1 MSGSNPDTIL
11 IVDDEA
17 IIALAE
23 KRTLERYGYSVL
35 TASSGE
41 GALEMLGA
49 GIRIDLVLMDI
60 NLGSG
65 MDGTRAALEI
75 LEKHDLPLVFLSSH
89 TEREVVEKTEGIT
102 SYGYIHKNS
111 GETVLVAAIKMAFKL
126 SEKSAAL
133 RESERKYRHLIENS
147 HDIIYTL
154 TRDGF
159 FSFVSNAW
167 TTLLGHPVSGV
178 LGRSFKEFVHPDDL
192 PACLDWFK
200 RMIGTGQ
207 ALKSIEYRVHH
218 NDGSWRWHR
227 SEGLPLTDPSGQV
240 LGLEGIAA
248 DITERKQVEAAVQAE
263 RNLAQMYL
271 DVAGTLFVV
280 IDSKGL
286 VTLINRRGCEI
297 LGCRRED
304 ILGRN
309 WIDVFIP
316 PASASD
322 VHRVFHSVMDG
333 MFEPVEYYE
342 NSVIDAKGR
351 EHYIA
356 WHNTVLRDAEGHV
369 VGSLSSGDD
378 ISERKRT
385 EDALAESENK
395 LKSVFDAIDESI
407 CFLERDG
414 TILAANTTFA
424 ARLGRTVEECLGVD
438 AFSLLP
444 PDTVGHRRVCLE
456 EVFLTGEPRSFED
469 SRGGRWIHQTL
480 YPVVD
485 AGGRTSRVVIYA
497 TDITEQK
504 RAQDAE
510 RVSATL
516 YSTIFQAVP
525 IGLTISD
532 TEGKILKNNP
542 PASRMLG
549 LSEEEH
555 AKRAID
561 SREWRIIRKD
571 GSPMPSGEYAST
583 LALKEKRLVEN
594 VEMGIVKDTDDIVWI
609 NVSAAPVPLAG
620 YGVVIAYNDIS
631 KRVRAERQVETL
643 LREKDLV
650 LKEAHHRVKNNLG
663 AISSLLHLQ
672 AESQDN
678 EALANIL
685 NDATGRV
692 QSMMV
697 LYDKLYRSDRFTD
710 LGIKDY
716 LADLI
721 DQVMALYEARH
732 KVRAELQVDDFQ
744 MEAKK
749 LATLGIIINE
759 LITNSMK
766 YAFRGSDRGLITV
779 SAFKKRSR
787 VAVRYADDGP
797 GLPATLDF
805 DNSTGFGMK
814 LISLLVQQ
822 LAGTIRMESGKGVCI
837 VIEFEL

>member
-1 MSGSNPDTIL
+1 MSGNSPDTIL

-23 KRTLERYGYSVL
+23 KRTLERYGYAVL
-35 TASSGE
+35 TVPSGE
-41 GALEMLGA
+41 AALEMLAVGS
-49 GIRIDLVLMDI
+49 RIDLVLMDL

-65 MDGTRAALEI
+65 MDGTQAALEI

-89 TEREVVEKTEGIT
+89 TEREVVERTEGIT
-102 SYGYIHKNS
+102 SYGYILKNS

-126 SEKSAAL
+126 FEKNSAL

-147 HDIIYTL
+147 HDIIYIL
-154 TRDGF
+154 TRDGL

-167 TTLLGHPVSGV
+167 TTLLGHPISEV
-178 LGRSFKEFVHPDDL
+178 LGRSFQEFIHPDDL

-200 RMIGTGQ
+200 QLIGTGQ
-207 ALKSIEYRVHH
+207 VLKNIEYRVRHY
-218 NDGSWRWHR
+218 DGSWRWHR
-227 SEGLPLTDPSGQV
+227 TEGLPLTDPSGRV
-240 LGLEGIAA
+240 LGMEGIAA
-248 DITERKQVEAAVQAE
+248 DITERKGVEAAVQAE

-280 IDSKGL
+280 IDRNGM

-297 LGCRRED
+297 LGYRRED

-309 WIDVFIP
+309 WIDTFIP
-316 PASASD
+316 PAIAPE
-322 VHRVFHSVMDG
+322 VKRVFRTIMEG
-333 MFEPVEYYE
+333 TFEPVEYFE
-342 NSVIDAKGR
+342 NPVIDAAGR
-351 EHYIA
+351 EHLIA
-356 WHNTVLRDAEGHV
+356 WHNTVLRNDEGRI

-385 EDALAESENK
+385 EDALAESESK

-424 ARLGRTVEECLGVD
+424 LRLGRTVDECLGMDV
-438 AFSLLP
+438 FGLLP
-444 PDTVGHRRVCLE
+444 PDSVERRRGYLE
-456 EVFLTGEPRSFED
+456 EVYRTGEPHSFED
-469 SRGGRWIHQTL
+469 VRGGRWIHQNL
-480 YPVVD
+480 YPVLD
-485 AGGRTSRVVIYA
+485 AEGRTSRVVIYA

-504 RAQDAE
+504 RVQDAE
-510 RVSATL
+510 QVSATL
-516 YSTIFQAVP
+516 YSTIFQVVP
-525 IGLTISD
+525 VGLTISD
-532 TEGKILKNNP
+532 EEGKILKNNP

-549 LSEEEH
+549 LTEEEH

-583 LALKEKRLVEN
+583 LALNENRLVEN

-631 KRVRAERQVETL
+631 ERVRAEKQVETL
-643 LREKDLV
+643 LREKDLI

-663 AISSLLHLQ
+663 TISSLLHLQ

-678 EALANIL
+678 VTLANIL

-697 LYDKLYRSDRFTD
+697 LYDKLYRSDDFSD
-710 LGIKDY
+710 LGVRDY
-716 LADLI
+716 LVDLI
-721 DQVMALYEARH
+721 DQVMALFETRH
-732 KVRAELQVDDFQ
+732 KVRAELQVDDFL
-744 MEAKK
+744 MGAKK

-766 YAFRGSDRGLITV
+766 YAFRDSDRGLIRV
-779 SAFKKRSR
+779 SASRTGSR
-787 VAVRYADDGP
+787 VSVRYADDGP
-797 GLPATLDF
+797 GLPAPVDF

-814 LISLLVQQ
+814 LISMLVQQ
-822 LAGTIRMESGKGVCI
+822 LAGTIRMGSGNGVCI
-837 VIEFEL
+837 DIEFEL